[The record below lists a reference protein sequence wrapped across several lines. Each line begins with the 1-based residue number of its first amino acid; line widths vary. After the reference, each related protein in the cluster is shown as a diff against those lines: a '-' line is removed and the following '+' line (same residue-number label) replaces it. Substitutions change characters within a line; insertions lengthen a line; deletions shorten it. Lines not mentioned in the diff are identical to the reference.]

1 MAMFEVKFEQT
12 GSMTALS
19 FEEERSS
26 EFGADFG
33 EISEVTI
40 NDYEQLTNLPAIEEV
55 TLVGNKSFKE
65 LGLEECSNI
74 EIDMLFKKVFN

>member
-1 MAMFEVKFEQT
+1 MAMFEVKFEQA

-19 FEEERSS
+19 FEEESYS
-26 EFGADFG
+26 EFGVDFG

-40 NDYEQLTNLPAIEEV
+40 NDYEQLTNLPSIEEV
-55 TLVGNKSFKE
+55 TLIGNKSFKE